1 MRILTVFT
9 GGTIGSSRVE
19 GAISPKAENAFLL
32 LNLFNEKYGAAAFDT
47 VAPYTIL
54 SENMDAGHLNNLRS
68 CVEENLGKGYG
79 GIIVTHGT
87 DTLQYSAAY
96 LDLALGLTEVPVVL
110 VSSNY
115 PLSDSRANGLANF
128 AAAVEF
134 IRSGKGRGVFVSYLN
149 SGDDAAAIHRGAE
162 VLPHQPYDDKIF
174 SLFNNVYGRVK
185 DGRFEKNPAYRERER
200 AGLGCSELSG
210 RVLFLRPYVGMTY
223 PDIPDDA
230 KAVLL
235 EGWHSGTLPTAHSE
249 LREFC
254 KKARARGVPLYLT
267 GSQDGFVYESKLA
280 FGSMGIEVLP
290 PMSPIAA
297 YFRLWLS
304 VGGN

>member
-9 GGTIGSSRVE
+9 GGTIGSSLSK

-32 LNLFNEKYGAAAFDT
+32 LKLYNEKYGAAEFDT

-54 SENMDAGHLNNLRS
+54 SENLSAEYLEKLRS
-68 CVEENLGKGYG
+68 CVEENLNSGYD

-96 LDLALGLTEVPVVL
+96 LDLTLGLTETPVVL

-115 PLSDSRANGLANF
+115 PLLDSRANGLENF
-128 AAAVEF
+128 AAAVDF
-134 IRSGKGRGVFVSYLN
+134 IRSKQGRGVFVSYLN
-149 SGDDAAAIHRGAE
+149 RGDEGAAIHRGAE
-162 VLPHQPYDDKIF
+162 VLPHQPFDDRIF
-174 SLFNNVYGRVK
+174 SLFDNIYGTVK
-185 DGRFEKNPAYRERER
+185 GSVFVKNPGYRERER
-200 AGLGCSELSG
+200 VRMGGKLSG
-210 RVLFLRPYVGMTY
+210 RVIFLRPYVGMTY
-223 PDIPDDA
+223 PEIPGDT

-249 LREFC
+249 LVEFC
-254 KKARARGVPLYLT
+254 EKAKERGVPVYLT
-267 GSQDGFVYESKLA
+267 GSMPGFEYESKRL
-280 FGSMGIEVLP
+280 FDSMGIKVLP

-297 YFRLWLS
+297 YVMLE
-304 VGGN
+304 VGK

>member
-9 GGTIGSSRVE
+9 GGTIGSSLSK

-32 LNLFNEKYGAAAFDT
+32 LKLYNEKYGAAEFDT

-54 SENMDAGHLNNLRS
+54 SENLSAEYLEKLRS
-68 CVEENLGKGYG
+68 CVEENLNSGYD

-96 LDLALGLTEVPVVL
+96 LDLTLGLIETPVVL

-115 PLSDSRANGLANF
+115 PLLDSRANGLENF
-128 AAAVEF
+128 AAAVDF
-134 IRSGKGRGVFVSYLN
+134 IRSKQGRGVFVSYLN
-149 SGDDAAAIHRGAE
+149 RGDEGAAIHRGAE
-162 VLPHQPYDDKIF
+162 VLPHQPFDDRIF
-174 SLFNNVYGRVK
+174 SLFDNIYGTVK
-185 DGRFEKNPAYRERER
+185 GSVFVKNPGYRERER
-200 AGLGCSELSG
+200 VRMGGKLSG
-210 RVLFLRPYVGMTY
+210 RVIFLRPYVGMTY
-223 PDIPDDA
+223 PEIPGDT

-249 LREFC
+249 LVEFC
-254 KKARARGVPLYLT
+254 EKAKERGVPVYLT
-267 GSQDGFVYESKLA
+267 GSMPGFEYESKRL
-280 FGSMGIEVLP
+280 FDSMGIKVLP

-297 YFRLWLS
+297 YVMLE
-304 VGGN
+304 VGK

>member
-9 GGTIGSSRVE
+9 GGTIGSSLCG

-32 LNLFNEKYGAAAFDT
+32 LNLYKEKYGAAEFDT

-54 SENMDAGHLNNLRS
+54 SENLRAEYLEKLRS
-68 CVEENLGKGYG
+68 CVEENLGRGYD

-96 LDLALGLTEVPVVL
+96 LDLVLGITDVPVVL

-115 PLSDSRANGLANF
+115 PLSDSRANGLDNF
-128 AAAVEF
+128 AAAVSF
-134 IRSGKGRGVFVSYLN
+134 IRSKQGRGVFVSYLN
-149 SGDDAAAIHRGAE
+149 RGDEGAAIHRGAE
-162 VLPHQPYDDKIF
+162 VLPHQPFDDRIF
-174 SLFNNVYGRVK
+174 SLFDNIYGTVK
-185 DGRFEKNPAYRERER
+185 EGEFVKNPDYRERER
-200 AGLGCSELSG
+200 EDLSGKLSG
-210 RVLFLRPYVGMTY
+210 RVVFLRPYVGMTY
-223 PDIPDDA
+223 PELPDDT

-235 EGWHSGTLPTAHSE
+235 EGWHSGTLPTAHNE

-254 KKARARGVPLYLT
+254 EKAKECGVPVYLT
-267 GSQDGFVYESKLA
+267 GSIQGFQYESKLL
-280 FGSMGIEVLP
+280 FDSMGIKVLP

-297 YFRLWLS
+297 YVMLAVR
-304 VGGN
+304 